1 MGPISG
7 GTGGSKDLNGHFLY
21 TKFEVH
27 SIILTLLS
35 KNFKIKGFLR
45 YLFQQIFNST
55 VGPIRMVSHLRG
67 PHVLLSQ
74 MDHGGPH
81 WPIKLRCVKPVC
93 VCITPIRSSRF
104 AFKQYAATPVGPT

>member
-7 GTGGSKDLNGHFLY
+7 GTGGSKDLNGHFLC

-27 SIILTLLS
+27 SIILTFLS

-67 PHVLLSQ
+67 PPCFIVSDGSWWAPLAHKIEVCKT
-74 MDHGGPH
+74 G
-81 WPIKLRCVKPVC
+81 VC
-93 VCITPIRSSRF
+93 VYN
-104 AFKQYAATPVGPT
+104 AN